1 MNRKTF
7 EHYMKREPA
16 DVEHSYLF
24 LVDNKDLALN
34 IAAVGFPT
42 TAIVNEDGFFNTD
55 QLMEYLSEIA
65 FKGTCRSDYIY
76 VLACSSKKIN
86 DMLAQFFTNESL
98 KYREGW
104 QLFWKKGYLEKIEQA
119 DGGSLLQITLNNYI
133 ASYEKPPEF
142 PVEYY
147 KFHEID
153 AKGKPGKV
161 IDMNIVDDILEKV
174 SFVVLAEVP
183 FIYENGRYFKDNLGI
198 HLKEMIQKRILR
210 EKINAPT
217 INRVYQLLITQSGVQ
232 REFSD
237 MNRYPAYWVNFQNG
251 FFDPIEWKMIPH
263 DKKYLALNQIPHEF
277 DPEKEINEGDYPIIG
292 NYLEWSIAD
301 PDEREMMWEYLGYSM
316 TRDTKFQKFLMLLGN
331 GGTGK
336 SVLIDLFQNVIGKEN
351 SSHISLQDLN
361 KRFYATNLF
370 GKLLNSCGDIPCKS
384 MEQTDIIKK
393 ATGEDMLMFER
404 KQKDPHYF
412 MSYAK
417 LLFSAN
423 DMPENLEEKSDA
435 FYRRIMILD
444 MNRPI
449 PADKKDPKL
458 KQKMEKEIT
467 YSIHMA
473 MKALARLY
481 SQDHFTESEHSKE
494 CVEDIQCSSDSVKAF
509 LRDKVIRMKGLKLE
523 KSVMY
528 RMYDNYCTDSGRTPL
543 GKKRFFS
550 IMERKGYSCR
560 KSNGIYY
567 FFDVTEKPE
576 DFEPVDD
583 MTIIPFD

>member
-1 MNRKTF
+1 
-7 EHYMKREPA
+7 
-16 DVEHSYLF
+16 
-24 LVDNKDLALN
+24 
-34 IAAVGFPT
+34 
-42 TAIVNEDGFFNTD
+42 
-55 QLMEYLSEIA
+55 
-65 FKGTCRSDYIY
+65 
-76 VLACSSKKIN
+76 
-86 DMLAQFFTNESL
+86 
-98 KYREGW
+98 
-104 QLFWKKGYLEKIEQA
+104 
-119 DGGSLLQITLNNYI
+119 
-133 ASYEKPPEF
+133 
-142 PVEYY
+142 
-147 KFHEID
+147 
-153 AKGKPGKV
+153 
-161 IDMNIVDDILEKV
+161 
-174 SFVVLAEVP
+174 
-183 FIYENGRYFKDNLGI
+183 
-198 HLKEMIQKRILR
+198 
-210 EKINAPT
+210 
-217 INRVYQLLITQSGVQ
+217 
-232 REFSD
+232 
-237 MNRYPAYWVNFQNG
+237 
-251 FFDPIEWKMIPH
+251 
-263 DKKYLALNQIPHEF
+263 
-277 DPEKEINEGDYPIIG
+277 
-292 NYLEWSIAD
+292 
-301 PDEREMMWEYLGYSM
+301 MMWEYLGYSM
-316 TRDTKFQKFLMLLGN
+316 TIDTKFQKFLMLLGN

-467 YSIHMA
+467 YAIHMA

-481 SQDHFTESEHSKE
+481 MQDHFTESEHSKD

-509 LRDKVIRMKGLKLE
+509 LRDKVIRMKGTKLE

-550 IMERKGYSCR
+550 IMDRKGYSSR

-583 MTIIPFD
+583 MTVIPFD